1 MNAEHDRDPDAR
13 IRDAAQRSLDKEVAA
28 FDALDPDAAAVS
40 AKTERRILRAIH
52 TLRTPRTHRTRLRR
66 LRGDP
71 ALAHGRGTPVRRA
84 DPRRRMEFLL

>member
-1 MNAEHDRDPDAR
+1 MLNAEHDRDPDAR

-52 TLRTPRTHRTRLRR
+52 TLRTPRTHRTRLR
-66 LRGDP
+66 GDP
-71 ALAHGRGTPVRRA
+71 ALAHGRGAPVRRA